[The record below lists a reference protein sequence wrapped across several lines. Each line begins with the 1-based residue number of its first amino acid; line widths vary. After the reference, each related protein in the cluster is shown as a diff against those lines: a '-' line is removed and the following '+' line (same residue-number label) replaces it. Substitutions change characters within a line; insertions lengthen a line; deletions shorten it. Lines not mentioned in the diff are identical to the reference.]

1 MYKRI
6 PNCNQANMFEVY
18 FNLLCKLPIVVKPVV
33 SLSYKVLQKW
43 FNLQGKSV
51 NDKKVKSFK
60 NIGTWLGRITM
71 GRTEPIL
78 ISKLNIK

>member
-1 MYKRI
+1 
-6 PNCNQANMFEVY
+6 MFEVY